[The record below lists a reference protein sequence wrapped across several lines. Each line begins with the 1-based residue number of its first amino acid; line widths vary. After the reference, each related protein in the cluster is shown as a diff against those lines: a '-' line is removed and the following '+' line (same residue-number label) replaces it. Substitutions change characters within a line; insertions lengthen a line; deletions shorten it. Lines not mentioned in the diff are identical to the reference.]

1 MPFPGVMWLGVP
13 SIIVCRFCWKCSQNG
28 VMGIEQTIKNGSARY
43 SLLLQKGA
51 LQTKGLGASTLSG
64 RSDQVLSLRR
74 RFPPLAPHRLRTR
87 VTIFPGCHLRF
98 VLVNGVMSNTCKLL
112 SGGLFAQ
119 PFTSLNICRVKTHE
133 ITLPNCF
140 YEEGER
146 TKDWQQ
152 AAIFRNLI
160 HKLGL

>member
-13 SIIVCRFCWKCSQNG
+13 SIIVCRFCWKCSQNV

-43 SLLLQKGA
+43 SLLVQKGT

-74 RFPPLAPHRLRTR
+74 RFPPLAPHKLRTR

-98 VLVNGVMSNTCKLL
+98 VLVDGVMSNTCKLL
-112 SGGLFAQ
+112 SGGLFC
-119 PFTSLNICRVKTHE
+119 P
-133 ITLPNCF
+133 TLYFSEHMQGKNPWNYPTKLF
-140 YEEGER
+140 LWGRGEN
-146 TKDWQQ
+146 K
-152 AAIFRNLI
+152 
-160 HKLGL
+160 GLATCCHF